1 MHTRNLSDRLFVAV
15 CAVGAL
21 VGTVVWSGAAFL
33 LAFGVVASRE
43 PLAAAWRSRAQRR
56 IAVPVLRPRRRAA

>member
-1 MHTRNLSDRLFVAV
+1 MQTRNRSDRLFLAV

-33 LAFGVVASRE
+33 LAFAAVASRE
-43 PLAAAWRSRAQRR
+43 PLAAVWRSRPQRR
-56 IAVPVLRPRRRAA
+56 AVVPVLRPRRRAA

>member
-1 MHTRNLSDRLFVAV
+1 MKMRNPSDRLFVVA

-33 LAFGVVASRE
+33 LAFGLVASRE
-43 PLAAAWRSRAQRR
+43 SLPVWRSRPQRR
-56 IAVPVLRPRRRAA
+56 AVVPVLRPRRRTV